1 MLTAYNLK
9 MPHAVYGGENAMD
22 NIAAI
27 IKTLNAKKVA
37 MFTDKG
43 LRSLGLFGLAED
55 VVKTTGVSYYVL
67 DELPPEPSYM
77 AVQKI
82 VDEFKVSGADL
93 IVACGGGSVMD
104 AAKLASVLV
113 TDEYGV
119 KELLDNP
126 GMARKCVPI
135 VLIPTTAGTG
145 AEVTPNAIVGVP
157 EKELKIGIVNDNMI
171 ADYVILDA
179 RLIKNLPRKIA
190 AATGVDA
197 LAHCIECFTSNKAN
211 PFSDM
216 YALEGCDLILNNI
229 ERACDDP
236 EAMEEKNRMQMAAYY
251 GGLAITASGTT
262 AVHALSYPLGGKYH
276 IAHGVSNAILL
287 APVMR
292 FNAQDPAFRE
302 RLALAYDRCC
312 HDKVKCET
320 VDEKS
325 AWMIAKMEGI
335 VKHLDIPTSL
345 KEFGVPESDLEG
357 LVEAGMQ
364 VQRLLVNNMRPVT
377 PEDARNLYLE
387 IM

>member
-1 MLTAYNLK
+1 M
-9 MPHAVYGGENAMD
+9 
-22 NIAAI
+22 
-27 IKTLNAKKVA
+27 AK
-37 MFTDKG
+37 
-43 LRSLGLFGLAED
+43 
-55 VVKTTGVSYYVL
+55 
-67 DELPPEPSYM
+67 
-77 AVQKI
+77 
-82 VDEFKVSGADL
+82 
-93 IVACGGGSVMD
+93 
-104 AAKLASVLV
+104 
-113 TDEYGV
+113 
-119 KELLDNP
+119 
-126 GMARKCVPI
+126 KCVPI

-157 EKELKIGIVNDNMI
+157 EKELKIGIVNENMI

-229 ERACDDP
+229 EKACDDP
-236 EAMEEKNRMQMAAYY
+236 EAMAEKNRMQMAAYY

-287 APVMR
+287 TPVMR
-292 FNAQDPAFRE
+292 FNAQNAAFRE

-312 HDKVKCET
+312 HEEVKCGT
-320 VDEKS
+320 VDEKA
-325 AWMIAKMEGI
+325 AWMIAKMEAI

-345 KEFGVPESDLEG
+345 KEFNVPAEDLEG
-357 LVEAGMQ
+357 LVEAGMS
-364 VQRLLVNNMRPVT
+364 VQRLLVNNMVT
-377 PEDARNLYLE
+377 LTPADARKIYQE
-387 IM
+387 IL

>member
-22 NIAAI
+22 NITSI
-27 IKTLNAKKVA
+27 LKSVNAKKVA

-43 LRSLGLFGLAED
+43 IEACGLFSLPEEAVKAAGAE
-55 VVKTTGVSYYVL
+55 YYVL
-67 DELPPEPSYM
+67 DELPPEPDYM
-77 AVQKI
+77 SVQKL
-82 VDEFKVSGADL
+82 VDQFKASRADM

-119 KELLDNP
+119 KELLDTP
-126 GMARKCVPI
+126 GRARKCVPI
-135 VLIPTTAGTG
+135 ILIPTTAGTG
-145 AEVTPNAIVGVP
+145 AEVTPNAIVAVP
-157 EKELKIGIVNDNMI
+157 EKELKVGIVNENMI

-179 RLIKNLPRKIA
+179 RMIKNLPRSIA

-197 LAHCIECFTSNKAN
+197 LAHCIECFTGNKAN
-211 PFSDM
+211 PFSDL
-216 YALEGCDLILNNI
+216 YALEGLDLILNNI
-229 ERACDDP
+229 MDACSDP
-236 EAMEEKNRMQMAAYY
+236 EAMEAKNRKQIAAYY

-276 IAHGVSNAILL
+276 IPHGVSNAILL

-292 FNAQDPAFRE
+292 FNEPVCRE
-302 RLALAYDRCC
+302 RFAAAYDRCVHTEKNC
-312 HDKVKCET
+312 TT
-320 VDEKS
+320 VEEKS
-325 AWMIAKMEGI
+325 AYMLAWMEKI
-335 VKHLDIPTSL
+335 VKDLDIPTSL
-345 KEFGVPESDLEG
+345 KEFGVPAEDLDG

-364 VQRLLVNNMRPVT
+364 VTRLLVNNMREVT
-377 PEDARNLYLE
+377 PADARALYLE

>member
-1 MLTAYNLK
+1 MLTKYNLK

-22 NIAAI
+22 NIADI
-27 IKTLNAKKVA
+27 IKSTGAKKVA

-43 LRSLGLFGLAED
+43 LRSLGLFDLPEA
-55 VVKTTGVSYYVL
+55 VVKSTGVDYYVL
-67 DELPPEPSYM
+67 DDLKPEPSYM
-77 AVQKI
+77 AVQAI
-82 VDEFKVSGADL
+82 VDEFKTTGADL

-113 TDEYGV
+113 TDAYGV

-126 GMARKCVPI
+126 GQARKCVPI

-157 EKELKIGIVNDNMI
+157 EKELKVGIVNENMI

-229 ERACDDP
+229 VKACDDP
-236 EAMEEKNRMQMAAYY
+236 SAMEEKNRMQMAAYY

-292 FNAQDPAFRE
+292 FNAQNAEFRA
-302 RLALAYDRCC
+302 RLAQAYDRCC
-312 HDKVKCET
+312 HEEVKVQT
-320 VDEKS
+320 VDEKA
-325 AWMIAKMEGI
+325 AWMIAKMEAI
-335 VKHLDIPTSL
+335 VKHLEIPTSL
-345 KEFGVPESDLEG
+345 KEFNVPAEDLEG
-357 LVEAGMQ
+357 LVASGMQ
-364 VQRLLVNNMRPVT
+364 VQRLLVNNMVT
-377 PEDARNLYLE
+377 LTADDARKIYQEVL
-387 IM
+387 